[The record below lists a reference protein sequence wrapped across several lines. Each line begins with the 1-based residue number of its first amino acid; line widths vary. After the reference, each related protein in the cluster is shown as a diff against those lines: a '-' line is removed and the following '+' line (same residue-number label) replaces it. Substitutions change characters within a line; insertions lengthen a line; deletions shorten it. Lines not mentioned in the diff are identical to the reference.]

1 MDYVTKEHTDK
12 VEERMIWPNVWS
24 PFSSS
29 LDLVEQTCL
38 PCRMGCVKKK
48 TQVGQLPGRLGG
60 FGTSKKHLQ
69 KHKTCDL
76 PVFYSILVGSFP
88 ASIFFLGGLAIKV
101 RTQLLGCGVFTG
113 VGGQIGGQSQ

>member
-1 MDYVTKEHTDK
+1 MSGSHHDKDQMDYVTKEHTDK

-48 TQVGQLPGRLGG
+48 LKLDNYQADSEGLELAKS
-60 FGTSKKHLQ
+60 TSKSIKRVIYQ
-69 KHKTCDL
+69 YFI
-76 PVFYSILVGSFP
+76 VFS
-88 ASIFFLGGLAIKV
+88 
-101 RTQLLGCGVFTG
+101 
-113 VGGQIGGQSQ
+113 